1 MLQVCDVGKLLG
13 NSKPYFCPSTP
24 TRSQVWSFFGNSWES
39 QGRQAAQCDVPGP
52 VLGGEAFGE
61 LETTLLPE
69 YASEVL
75 GREPSWKLKAII
87 LPEYGSERPGLA
99 SFGKLEAMVLPK
111 YASEKRD
118 AKLGYFWEPQRHNI
132 ARTCLQDVR
141 LGSSWEARSH
151 DIATVCLQDA
161 MSGKC

>member
-1 MLQVCDVGKLLG
+1 MLG
-13 NSKPYFCPSTP
+13 NFWETESHTFASACLPNAK
-24 TRSQVWSFFGNSWES
+24 FGTSWEIR
-39 QGRQAAQCDVPGP
+39 GKVEAIRLPEYRVPGP
-52 VLGGEAFGE
+52 MLRGQVFGE

-132 ARTCLQDVR
+132 ARTCLQDVS